1 MRTKEQIIS
10 DFFDEWKSD
19 TKRNGGVL
27 IGSSIKELLSDFY
40 DILIKPEEPK
50 EETKPPYSVY
60 GFNSGNDK
68 L

>member
-40 DILIKPEEPK
+40 DILIK